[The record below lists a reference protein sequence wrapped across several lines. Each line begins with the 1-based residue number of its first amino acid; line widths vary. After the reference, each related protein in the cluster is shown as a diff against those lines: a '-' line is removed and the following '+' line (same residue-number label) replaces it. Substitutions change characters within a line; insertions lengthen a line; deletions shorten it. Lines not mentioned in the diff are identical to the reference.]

1 MTIMMKTPAASRRGF
16 LVGTSAVGSG
26 LALGF
31 DVGGIGEALAQQV
44 QSAEANEV
52 GIWVTIKPNDDVVV
66 RVVRSEMGQGTLTGL
81 VQLVAEELEADWKKV
96 KWEYVKPGQSL
107 ARKRAWG
114 DFRTVGS
121 WGIRMSHDY
130 VRRGG
135 AVAREMLKTAAATEW
150 KVPAGEIKAEKG
162 VLTHSSGKRATFG
175 KFAIAAS
182 KLTPPDPK
190 TVTLKD
196 PKTWT
201 IAGKSLARLDTI
213 DKLTGKQVFAADVK
227 LPGMLNAAVR
237 DAPVFGAK
245 IDKIDDAKAKG
256 MPGVKMVV
264 KVGESGV
271 AVIADT
277 WWRAKKALDTVAVT
291 YLPHP
296 AMKISQ
302 ADIVATMDEGLT
314 GTQGVY
320 VGNRAGDFAK
330 AIEGAAKKVEAT
342 YSLPYVNHATMEP
355 MNTTALVTADKCEV
369 WCPTQGAE
377 QALAAAAN
385 ASGLPQEKCE
395 VHRFHLGGGFGR
407 RATSDYVG
415 QAVLIAKQMPGTAI
429 KMLWSREE
437 DMVQGRYRPIG
448 KAKMTAGLDAQ
459 GNLESLHMRIAAP
472 SIMQSYA
479 PAGMPKDGNDPFSF
493 QGLQPGGTEGPFGYN
508 SIPNRLIEHAHRNHH
523 VPVMPWR
530 GVNNNQNAIWV
541 ECFIEEVA
549 KAAGKDSLEFRRG
562 LLASSPKHL
571 GVLNAVAEKA
581 DYGKP
586 LPAGRFR
593 GISQMAGYG
602 SYCAAVAEV
611 SVSDRGRVKIHRMVV
626 GTNCGHVVNPDQ
638 VRAQIEGSV
647 AYGLGAMLHMES
659 TVKDGAI
666 VEKNFDTVPSM
677 LIDEMPH
684 IESVMVPTYDFW
696 GGVGE
701 PTIMVAAPA
710 VLNAIF
716 HATGKMQRTLPLKNR
731 NLRA

>member
-1 MTIMMKTPAASRRGF
+1 MA
-16 LVGTSAVGSG
+16 
-26 LALGF
+26 
-31 DVGGIGEALAQQV
+31 
-44 QSAEANEV
+44 
-52 GIWVTIKPNDDVVV
+52 
-66 RVVRSEMGQGTLTGL
+66 
-81 VQLVAEELEADWKKV
+81 
-96 KWEYVKPGQSL
+96 
-107 ARKRAWG
+107 
-114 DFRTVGS
+114 
-121 WGIRMSHDY
+121 
-130 VRRGG
+130 
-135 AVAREMLKTAAATEW
+135 
-150 KVPAGEIKAEKG
+150 
-162 VLTHSSGKRATFG
+162 
-175 KFAIAAS
+175 
-182 KLTPPDPK
+182 
-190 TVTLKD
+190 
-196 PKTWT
+196 
-201 IAGKSLARLDTI
+201 
-213 DKLTGKQVFAADVK
+213 
-227 LPGMLNAAVR
+227 
-237 DAPVFGAK
+237 
-245 IDKIDDAKAKG
+245 
-256 MPGVKMVV
+256 
-264 KVGESGV
+264 
-271 AVIADT
+271 
-277 WWRAKKALDTVAVT
+277 RAKKALDTVAVT

-684 IESVMVPTYDFW
+684 IESVMVPN
-696 GGVGE
+696 GPSGSRSGQPV
-701 PTIMVAAPA
+701 
-710 VLNAIF
+710 
-716 HATGKMQRTLPLKNR
+716 R
-731 NLRA
+731 